1 MNMDFE
7 SDRRA
12 LEDFIDSRMNELGID
27 ELSVEEFMELA
38 FEYFEANP
46 IPDQT
51 IELGRRAITYN
62 RLTGEMDTWFKLPFV
77 QLYWRKGR
85 FFNDIGQCLLAH
97 FPSLGKLAPINPRR
111 WLEYFGLVDSKNY
124 GDYYMYNRR

>member
-1 MNMDFE
+1 MDFE
-7 SDRRA
+7 QDQEN
-12 LEDFIDSRMNELGID
+12 LEFYVRSHSGVSSFEDLSAD
-27 ELSVEEFMELA
+27 EYMKYA

-85 FFNDIGQCLLAH
+85 FFNDIGQSLITH
-97 FPSLGKLAPINPRR
+97 YPSLGKLAPINPRR

>member
-1 MNMDFE
+1 MDFE
-7 SDRRA
+7 SDRQA
-12 LEDFIDSRMNELGID
+12 LEEYIDTRIDELGIN

-85 FFNDIGQCLLAH
+85 FFNDIGQCLLTH
-97 FPSLGKLAPINPRR
+97 FPPLGKLAPINPRR

-124 GDYYMYNRR
+124 GDYYMYGRR